1 MPENAETR
9 LRWNFTWD
17 AMGAL
22 GTGLFNALVVNFL
35 AVIARREG
43 ADPLLLAA
51 LTAAP
56 FAANTLAIFSGFWV
70 PPDRRRVQ
78 FVSLLLILGR
88 ALFFVGLI
96 STGPEA
102 LLWMGF
108 GMWLT
113 LALVAPQQVDVWRGA
128 YPQRLRARILGYLR
142 VVQTLATAIGA
153 PLGGLLID
161 RLGQGPM
168 LSVGAGLGIIGAAGY
183 GRVRTQPVT
192 ASQRFTPGASLRIL
206 AEQPRYRGLVLAWV
220 VWGFGS
226 FMATPLYALVLVD
239 RFQASYADIGVLQL
253 IGALSGLL
261 AYFGLGHYLDRR
273 GGFGATPIGL
283 LLVGLVPLVYLWAPS
298 LAFLAVGYVLLTVGN
313 SLLDLGWQVA
323 LVSKVDDAH
332 RLRYQA
338 AHTSFTGLRGVAA
351 PFVGSLALSVG
362 TGVGPVLIVAGA
374 LGVAGAWLMAS
385 ALGVPVPGAGLVRA
399 VVGNGRRPVGDVPV
413 GHRIVGAQP
422 RVEVVPVL
430 EVDQV
435 LLTREQRPAAYALA
449 GGGRAE
455 RGGQPARQLVHDPA
469 WHPLALARVDVAE
482 HDQMREQHAPVPGE
496 AAQ

>member
-43 ADPLLLAA
+43 ADPMLLAA
-51 LTAAP
+51 LAAAP
-56 FAANTLAIFSGFWV
+56 FVANTLAIFSGFCV
-70 PPDRRRVQ
+70 PPDRQRVQ
-78 FVSLLLILGR
+78 FVSLLMILGR

-96 STGPEA
+96 STGPMA
-102 LLWMGF
+102 LLWMGL

-113 LALVAPQQVDVWRGA
+113 MALVAPQQVDVWRGA

-161 RLGQGPM
+161 QLGQGPM

-183 GRVRTQPVT
+183 SRVRTQPVT
-192 ASQRFTPGASLRIL
+192 ASQRFTPVASLRIL
-206 AEQPRYRGLVLAWV
+206 MEQPRYRGLVLAWV

-283 LLVGLVPLVYLWAPS
+283 LLAGLVPLVYLWAPS

-351 PFVGSLALSVG
+351 PFVGSLALSLG
-362 TGVGPVLIVAGA
+362 MGIAPVLIVAGV
-374 LGVAGAWLMAS
+374 LGVAGAAVMAS
-385 ALGVPVPGAGLVRA
+385 ALGVSIPGVSLVRA
-399 VVGNGRRPVGDVPV
+399 VFGKARRPGRNVQLGQA
-413 GHRIVGAQP
+413 IVGPQA
-422 RVEVVPVL
+422 RVEVNPVL
-430 EVDQV
+430 DGDQV
-435 LLTREQRPAAYALA
+435 LLVGT
-449 GGGRAE
+449 GRAE
-455 RGGQPARQLVHDPA
+455 RGGRASRQLLHDPA
-469 WHPLALARVDVAE
+469 WYPLALARVDVAE
-482 HDQMREQHAPVPGE
+482 QDQVHQPYAPISGK
-496 AAQ
+496 ATQ